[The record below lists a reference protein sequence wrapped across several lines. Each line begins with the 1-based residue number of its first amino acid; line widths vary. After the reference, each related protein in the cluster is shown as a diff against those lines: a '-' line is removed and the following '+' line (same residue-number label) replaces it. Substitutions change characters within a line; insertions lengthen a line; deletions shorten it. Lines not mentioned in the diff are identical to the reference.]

1 MTAASPPPTIDEAR
15 PTRTRIWDLPTR
27 AFHWLLALAVSGL
40 LATGFLGAMEW
51 HFRLGYLALALLLF
65 RLGWGFIGGRW
76 SRFAAFLY
84 RPRSIVA
91 YLRGDAHPDHLIGH
105 NPLGALSVF
114 AMLGLLALQVGTGL
128 LADDEISNVGP
139 LSHLVSGAIA
149 SLATGWH
156 AERGKWL
163 VIALLVLHLLAV
175 LYYAL
180 VRRHR
185 LVGPMISGD
194 KTLAAP
200 AATAAKPSRDDA
212 ASRLL
217 ALVLFATCVAFALW
231 IGSLRS

>member
-1 MTAASPPPTIDEAR
+1 MDDAR
-15 PTRTRIWDLPTR
+15 PTPTRVWDLPTR
-27 AFHWLLALAVSGL
+27 VFHWLLALAVSGL

-51 HFRLGYLALALLLF
+51 HFRLGYLVLALLLF
-65 RLGWGFIGGRW
+65 RLLWGFVGGRW
-76 SRFAAFLY
+76 SRFGTFLY
-84 RPRSIVA
+84 RPRSIAA
-91 YLRGDAHPDHLIGH
+91 YLRGNAHPDHLIGH

-128 LADDEISNVGP
+128 LADDEISNAGP
-139 LSHLVSGAIA
+139 LTHLVSGAVA

-194 KTLAAP
+194 KSLP
-200 AATAAKPSRDDA
+200 AAQSSRDDVTT
-212 ASRLL
+212 RLF
-217 ALVLFATCVAFALW
+217 AVVLFAACMGFALW

>member
-1 MTAASPPPTIDEAR
+1 MTPSPSQTIDEVR

-27 AFHWLLALAVSGL
+27 AFHWLLALAVGGL

-51 HFRLGYLALALLLF
+51 HFRLGYLVLALLLF
-65 RLGWGFIGGRW
+65 RLLWGFVGGRW

-139 LSHLVSGAIA
+139 LSHLVSGATA

-194 KTLAAP
+194 KTLVAP
-200 AATAAKPSRDDA
+200 AATAARPSRDDA

-217 ALVLFATCVAFALW
+217 ALVLFAACVGFALW